1 MRRCRRSQAAQVK
14 WLGGTCGGQQTV
26 RAAGVAWVSLTLI
39 MLLGVYCSHKIN
51 ISYYN
56 SFFGDEPGDNRP
68 RGRHLDAVAG
78 R

>member
-1 MRRCRRSQAAQVK
+1 
-14 WLGGTCGGQQTV
+14 
-26 RAAGVAWVSLTLI
+26 